1 MNSFS
6 LNEVQQS
13 IQALVKESS
22 DAASDNFHFQPSES
36 DPSQSLSDGP
46 PRAPPPH
53 NPLRS
58 CLSQPAAFIAPPK
71 PLNGWVNRALGT
83 ITAVEATA
91 REIGA
96 TLSFEDD
103 DLPEDAIL
111 RALLTNAARGVE
123 SAAKSLKEVKH
134 RAKVV
139 LDRKENVITMLRT
152 IDARITWLNAALPPL
167 PPERIPIF
175 FDACK

>member
-1 MNSFS
+1 MTGLVLTDELCSVTNQPSKLWSSASEFYWSTSLNVTTTMNSFS
-6 LNEVQQS
+6 LNEVQQN

-22 DAASDNFHFQPSES
+22 NAASDNFHFEPSES

-46 PRAPPPH
+46 PRAPPSH

-58 CLSQPAAFIAPPK
+58 CLSQPAAFITPPK

-103 DLPEDAIL
+103 NLPEDA
-111 RALLTNAARGVE
+111 LL
-123 SAAKSLKEVKH
+123 
-134 RAKVV
+134 
-139 LDRKENVITMLRT
+139 
-152 IDARITWLNAALPPL
+152 
-167 PPERIPIF
+167 
-175 FDACK
+175 